1 MQNVTVHTRAGRK
14 GQGKEI
20 VCPKCMTQRTV
31 YHFWW
36 GALVC
41 GTCRAEVAK
50 TDWLLPQ
57 VMNTKSFNVT
67 RLTQD
72 HDDHEGERCYC
83 KYCSRVFWASQL
95 GQGGIKARVYCKK
108 CEAKESDQ

>member
-1 MQNVTVHTRAGRK
+1 
-14 GQGKEI
+14 
-20 VCPKCMTQRTV
+20 
-31 YHFWW
+31 
-36 GALVC
+36 
-41 GTCRAEVAK
+41 
-50 TDWLLPQ
+50 
-57 VMNTKSFNVT
+57 MNTKSFNTT

-108 CEAKESDQ
+108 CEAKESE